1 MLPQQPDGL
10 LRAGEHP
17 EPGWEVHQGRLW
29 GHDRLGCH
37 DRLGSHDRLTCG
49 SPSLLNSWSLM
60 IKQMVKV

>member
-37 DRLGSHDRLTCG
+37 DRLGSL
-49 SPSLLNSWSLM
+49 SLLNSWSLI

>member
-1 MLPQQPDGL
+1 MLPQQLDGL
-10 LRAGEHP
+10 LCAGEHP

-29 GHDRLGCH
+29 GH